1 MQKSC
6 AGQDM
11 FGVQL
16 CAEAQV
22 PDIASFR
29 LQQIPVLSAF
39 GQTDVRVSM
48 EPSSDKPA
56 SIQLTS
62 VVKND
67 EKGQRDVDFGYLLR
81 VPDTDDVKQKN
92 KNHETIPEH
101 NTEQKKSSFVLR
113 HLCPEHEVLTGFW
126 VTNHLSQ
133 MYVLAV
139 LHKILLLVFYSGI

>member
-1 MQKSC
+1 
-6 AGQDM
+6 M

-22 PDIASFR
+22 PDIASLR

-56 SIQLTS
+56 SIQLTG

-67 EKGQRDVDFGYLLR
+67 EKGQRDEVSGYLLR
-81 VPDTDDVKQKN
+81 IPDTNDVKQRTKTM
-92 KNHETIPEH
+92 KQYQ
-101 NTEQKKSSFVLR
+101 TEFSLNRKERGLLF
-113 HLCPEHEVLTGFW
+113 
-126 VTNHLSQ
+126 
-133 MYVLAV
+133 YV
-139 LHKILLLVFYSGI
+139 ICIRYTTF

>member
-1 MQKSC
+1 MANFQTLQLFPLFSKVQKSC

-22 PDIASFR
+22 PDIASLRF
-29 LQQIPVLSAF
+29 QQIPVLSAF

-56 SIQLTS
+56 SIQLTG

-67 EKGQRDVDFGYLLR
+67 EKGQRDEVSGYLLR
-81 VPDTDDVKQKN
+81 VPDTNDVKQRTKTM
-92 KNHETIPEH
+92 KQYQ
-101 NTEQKKSSFVLR
+101 TEISLDKKERGLLF
-113 HLCPEHEVLTGFW
+113 
-126 VTNHLSQ
+126 
-133 MYVLAV
+133 YVICIRYT
-139 LHKILLLVFYSGI
+139 KF

>member
-1 MQKSC
+1 
-6 AGQDM
+6 M

-22 PDIASFR
+22 PDIASLR

-56 SIQLTS
+56 SIQFTS

-101 NTEQKKSSFVLR
+101 NTEQKK
-113 HLCPEHEVLTGFW
+113 
-126 VTNHLSQ
+126 
-133 MYVLAV
+133 
-139 LHKILLLVFYSGI
+139 

>member
-1 MQKSC
+1 MANFQTLQLFPLFSKVQKSC

-22 PDIASFR
+22 PDIASLR

-48 EPSSDKPA
+48 EPSSDKPT
-56 SIQLTS
+56 SIQLTG

-67 EKGQRDVDFGYLLR
+67 EKGQRDEVSGYLLR
-81 VPDTDDVKQKN
+81 VPDTNDVKQRTKTM
-92 KNHETIPEH
+92 KQYQ
-101 NTEQKKSSFVLR
+101 TEISLDKKERGLLF
-113 HLCPEHEVLTGFW
+113 
-126 VTNHLSQ
+126 
-133 MYVLAV
+133 YVICIRYT
-139 LHKILLLVFYSGI
+139 KF

>member
-1 MQKSC
+1 MGNFQTLQLFPFFSKVQRSC

-22 PDIASFR
+22 PDIASLR

-39 GQTDVRVSM
+39 GQTDVRLSM

-56 SIQLTS
+56 SIQLTG

-67 EKGQRDVDFGYLLR
+67 VKGQRDEVSGYLLR
-81 VPDTDDVKQKN
+81 IPDTNDVKQRTK
-92 KNHETIPEH
+92 TIKQYQ
-101 NTEQKKSSFVLR
+101 TEFSLNRKERGLLF
-113 HLCPEHEVLTGFW
+113 
-126 VTNHLSQ
+126 
-133 MYVLAV
+133 YVICIRYT
-139 LHKILLLVFYSGI
+139 KF